1 MEEIKETKKEWAMP
15 EIFDLDVEK
24 TSKSDIYPTELSTY
38 TGPS

>member
-24 TSKSDIYPTELSTY
+24 TTSGDINPIEFSSTA
-38 TGPS
+38 GPS